1 VTPFIL
7 ICAAMLVAAIAYLA
21 VPLVRRVPSTAKGA
35 PAVPRSTAALVA
47 TVVVLPLAAVALYSK
62 ISNFPW
68 DSPIA
73 AAAVPAGHGEGG
85 AGDMKEITAQLEA
98 RLAENPSDV
107 EGWQMLGRT
116 YLVTGD
122 AVKAAAAYQ
131 KAIDLTGGNDAALK
145 LDLAEAL
152 ILTQDPAVQE
162 QASQIVEAAVT
173 ADSSNGKA
181 LWYSGVIANRTGDK
195 ETAKARWKKMLELG
209 PPDEIRQIVVEQF
222 PELGGEAPAMAAASP
237 PSMGAAAGGAATGAM
252 GGAAAPGATTSGAAE
267 GPAPTGRTIRIA
279 ISVDPKIAGKLQ
291 PGTPLFVAARQPG
304 IPGPPLAAVRVSSD
318 QLPTTVVLSD
328 ANAMMEGRN
337 LSSVDDVEVV
347 ARVAFGGTAVTA
359 TGDLIGKVSQKKG
372 GSTDVSIVIDQ
383 VAP

>member
-7 ICAAMLVAAIAYLA
+7 ICAVMLVAAIAYLA
-21 VPLVRRVPSTAKGA
+21 VPLLRSVPSAAKGA
-35 PAVPRSTAALVA
+35 PAAPRSTAVLAVLM
-47 TVVVLPLAAVALYSK
+47 VVLPLAAVALYSR

-68 DSPIA
+68 DNPIA
-73 AAAVPAGHGEGG
+73 AAAVPPGHGEGG
-85 AGDMKEITAQLEA
+85 AGDMNAVTAQLEA
-98 RLAENPSDV
+98 RLAANPGDV

-116 YLVTGD
+116 YLVSGEAAK
-122 AVKAAAAYQ
+122 AVTAYQ
-131 KAIDLTGGNDAALK
+131 KAIDLTGGNDPALK

-152 ILTQDPAVQE
+152 VLTEDPAVQE
-162 QASQIVEAAVT
+162 QARQIIDAAIEADA
-173 ADSSNGKA
+173 SNAKA
-181 LWYSGVIANRTGDK
+181 LWYSGVMAIRAGDK
-195 ETAKARWKKMLELG
+195 ETAKARWSKLLELS
-209 PPDEIRQIVVEQF
+209 PPEDIRQIVVAQLA
-222 PELGGEAPAMAAASP
+222 ELGVEAPAMAAASP
-237 PSMGAAAGGAATGAM
+237 PAMGTGAASA
-252 GGAAAPGATTSGAAE
+252 GAAE

-304 IPGPPLAAVRVSSD
+304 IPGPPLAAVRMSSD

-337 LSSVDDVEVV
+337 LSSVDDVELV

-359 TGDLIGKVSQKKG
+359 TGDLIGKAGQKKG
-372 GSTDVSIVIDQ
+372 GPTDVAIVIDQ

>member
-1 VTPFIL
+1 V
-7 ICAAMLVAAIAYLA
+7 LVALM
-21 VPLVRRVPSTAKGA
+21 
-35 PAVPRSTAALVA
+35 
-47 TVVVLPLAAVALYSK
+47 VVLPLAAVALYSK

-73 AAAVPAGHGEGG
+73 AAAVPSGHGESG

-98 RLAENPSDV
+98 RLAANPSDV

-162 QASQIVEAAVT
+162 QAKQIVEAAVT

-181 LWYSGVIANRTGDK
+181 LWYSGVIANRAGDN
-195 ETAKARWKKMLELG
+195 ETARARWKKMLELS
-209 PPDEIRQIVVEQF
+209 PPEEIRQIVVAQF

-237 PSMGAAAGGAATGAM
+237 PAMGAGAGGAAAGAK
-252 GGAAAPGATTSGAAE
+252 GGATAPGATTSGAAE
-267 GPAPTGRTIRIA
+267 GPAPAGRTIRIA
-279 ISVDPKIAGKLQ
+279 ISVDPKIAGKLR

-359 TGDLIGKVSQKKG
+359 TGDLIGKISQKKG
-372 GSTDVSIVIDQ
+372 GSTDVAIVIDQ

>member
-7 ICAAMLVAAIAYLA
+7 VCAAMLVAAIAYLA
-21 VPLVRRVPSTAKGA
+21 VPLVRSLPSAAKGA
-35 PAVPRSTAALVA
+35 PAAPRSTAALVA
-47 TVVVLPLAAVALYSK
+47 MVVVLPLAAAALYSR

-73 AAAVPAGHGEGG
+73 AAAVPSGHGEGG
-85 AGDMKEITAQLEA
+85 AGDMQEITAQLEA
-98 RLAENPSDV
+98 RLATNPSDV

-131 KAIDLTGGNDAALK
+131 KAIDLTGGTDAALK

-152 ILTQDPAVQE
+152 ILGQDPAVQE
-162 QASQIVEAAVT
+162 QARQIVEAAVT
-173 ADSSNGKA
+173 ADPGDGKA
-181 LWYSGVIANRTGDK
+181 LWYSGVIANRAGDN
-195 ETAKARWKKMLELG
+195 ETAKARWKKMLELS
-209 PPDEIRQIVVEQF
+209 PPEEIRQIVVAQF
-222 PELGGEAPAMAAASP
+222 PELAGEAPAMAAASP
-237 PSMGAAAGGAATGAM
+237 PAMGAGAGGAMAGGMSGATGA
-252 GGAAAPGATTSGAAE
+252 GATPPGATE
-267 GPAPTGRTIRIA
+267 GPAPTGRALRIS
-279 ISVDPKIAGKLQ
+279 ISVDPKIAGKLR
-291 PGTPLFVAARQPG
+291 PGTPLFVSARQPG

-318 QLPTTVVLSD
+318 QLPMSVVLSD

-337 LSSVDDVEVV
+337 LSSVDDVEVI

-359 TGDLIGKVSQKKG
+359 TGDLIGKVNQKKG
-372 GSTDVSIVIDQ
+372 GSTDVAIVIDQ

>member
-1 VTPFIL
+1 
-7 ICAAMLVAAIAYLA
+7 MLVAAIAYLA
-21 VPLVRRVPSTAKGA
+21 VPLVRSVPSAAKGA
-35 PAVPRSTAALVA
+35 PSAPRSTAALVA
-47 TVVVLPLAAVALYSK
+47 MVVALPLAAVALYSR

-85 AGDMKEITAQLEA
+85 AGDMNAITAQLEA
-98 RLAENPSDV
+98 RLAANPGDV

-131 KAIDLTGGNDAALK
+131 KAIDLTGGNDPALK

-152 ILTQDPAVQE
+152 VLTEDPAVQE
-162 QASQIVEAAVT
+162 QARQIIDAAIEADA
-173 ADSSNGKA
+173 SNAKA
-181 LWYSGVIANRTGDK
+181 LWYSGVMAIRAGDK
-195 ETAKARWKKMLELG
+195 ETAKARWSKLLELS
-209 PPDEIRQIVVEQF
+209 PPEDIRQIVVAQLA
-222 PELGGEAPAMAAASP
+222 ELGVEAPAAAAASP
-237 PSMGAAAGGAATGAM
+237 PAMGAGAASAGA
-252 GGAAAPGATTSGAAE
+252 E
-267 GPAPTGRTIRIA
+267 DGPAPTGRTIRIA

-304 IPGPPLAAVRVSSD
+304 IPGPPLAAVRLSSD

-328 ANAMMEGRN
+328 ANSMMEGRN

-359 TGDLIGKVSQKKG
+359 PGDLIGKVGQKKG
-372 GSTDVSIVIDQ
+372 GPTDLSIVIDQ

>member
-7 ICAAMLVAAIAYLA
+7 ICAAMLVVAIAYLA
-21 VPLVRRVPSTAKGA
+21 VPLVRSVPSAAKGA
-35 PAVPRSTAALVA
+35 PAAPRSTAALVA
-47 TVVVLPLAAVALYSK
+47 MVVVLPLAAVALYSR

-68 DSPIA
+68 DSPNA
-73 AAAVPAGHGEGG
+73 AAAVPSGHGEGG

-98 RLAENPSDV
+98 RLAANPSDV

-122 AVKAAAAYQ
+122 SVKAAAAYQ
-131 KAIDLTGGNDAALK
+131 RAIDLTGGNDAALK

-162 QASQIVEAAVT
+162 QARQIVDAAIEADA
-173 ADSSNGKA
+173 ANAKA
-181 LWYSGVIANRTGDK
+181 LWYSGLMAIRGGDK
-195 ETAKARWKKMLELG
+195 ETAKARWSKLLALS
-209 PPDEIRQIVVEQF
+209 PPEEIRQIVVAQLA
-222 PELGGEAPAMAAASP
+222 ELGVESPAMAAAP
-237 PSMGAAAGGAATGAM
+237 PPATGAGGGM
-252 GGAAAPGATTSGAAE
+252 GGGMGGGTAPSGTAD
-267 GPAPTGRTIRIA
+267 GPPPTGRTIRIS

-318 QLPTTVVLSD
+318 QLPATVVLSD

-359 TGDLIGKVSQKKG
+359 TGDLIGKISQKKG
-372 GSTDVSIVIDQ
+372 GSTDVAIVIDQ

>member
-7 ICAAMLVAAIAYLA
+7 ICAVMLVAAIAYLA
-21 VPLVRRVPSTAKGA
+21 VPLVRSVPSAAKGA
-35 PAVPRSTAALVA
+35 PAAPRSTAALVA
-47 TVVVLPLAAVALYSK
+47 MLVALPLAAVVLYNS

-73 AAAVPAGHGEGG
+73 AAAVPPGHGDGG
-85 AGDMKEITAQLEA
+85 AGDMNAITAQLEA
-98 RLAENPSDV
+98 RLAANPGDV

-116 YLVTGD
+116 YLVSGE

-131 KAIDLTGGNDAALK
+131 KAIDLTGGSDPALK

-152 ILTQDPAVQE
+152 VLTEDPSVQD
-162 QASQIVEAAVT
+162 QAKQIVDAAMA
-173 ADSSNGKA
+173 ADASNGKA
-181 LWYSGVIANRTGDK
+181 LWYSGVMATRAGDK
-195 ETAKARWKKMLELG
+195 ETAKARWSKLLELS
-209 PPDEIRQIVVEQF
+209 PPEDIRKIVVAQLA
-222 PELGGEAPAMAAASP
+222 ELGVEAPAMGAASP
-237 PSMGAAAGGAATGAM
+237 PAMGAG
-252 GGAAAPGATTSGAAE
+252 AE
-267 GPAPTGRTIRIA
+267 GPAPTGRTIRIS

-304 IPGPPLAAVRVSSD
+304 IPGPPLAAVRLSSD
-318 QLPTTVVLSD
+318 QLPMTVVLSD

-372 GSTDVSIVIDQ
+372 GSTDVAIVIDQ

>member
-21 VPLVRRVPSTAKGA
+21 VPLVRSVPSTAKGA
-35 PAVPRSTAALVA
+35 PAAPRSTAALVA
-47 TVVVLPLAAVALYSK
+47 MLIALPLAAVALYNG

-73 AAAVPAGHGEGG
+73 AAAVPPGHGDGG
-85 AGDMKEITAQLEA
+85 AGDMNEVTAQLEA
-98 RLAENPSDV
+98 RLAANPGDV

-116 YLVTGD
+116 YLVSGE

-131 KAIDLTGGNDAALK
+131 KAIDLTGGNDPALK

-152 ILTQDPAVQE
+152 ILTEDPAVQD
-162 QASQIVEAAVT
+162 QAKQIVDAAVT

-181 LWYSGVIANRTGDK
+181 LWYSGVIASRAGDR
-195 ETAKARWKKMLELG
+195 ETAKARWSKLLELS
-209 PPDEIRQIVVEQF
+209 PPEEIRQMVVGQF
-222 PELGGEAPAMAAASP
+222 PELGGDAPAMAAASP
-237 PSMGAAAGGAATGAM
+237 PAMAAESPPVMGTG
-252 GGAAAPGATTSGAAE
+252 AE
-267 GPAPTGRTIRIA
+267 GPAPVGRTIRIS

-337 LSSVDDVEVV
+337 LSSVDDVELV

-372 GSTDVSIVIDQ
+372 GSTDVAIVIDQ

>member
-1 VTPFIL
+1 MTPFIL
-7 ICAAMLVAAIAYLA
+7 ICAVMLVAAIAYLA
-21 VPLVRRVPSTAKGA
+21 VPLVRSVPSAAKGA
-35 PAVPRSTAALVA
+35 PAAPRSTAALVA
-47 TVVVLPLAAVALYSK
+47 MLVALPLAAVVLYNS

-73 AAAVPAGHGEGG
+73 AAAVPPGHGDGG
-85 AGDMKEITAQLEA
+85 AGDMNAITAQLEA
-98 RLAENPSDV
+98 RLAANPGDV

-116 YLVTGD
+116 YLVSGE

-131 KAIDLTGGNDAALK
+131 KAIDLTGGSDPALK

-152 ILTQDPAVQE
+152 VLTEDPSVQD
-162 QASQIVEAAVT
+162 QAKQIVDAAMA
-173 ADSSNGKA
+173 ADASNGKA
-181 LWYSGVIANRTGDK
+181 LWYSGVMATRAGDK
-195 ETAKARWKKMLELG
+195 ETAKARWSKLLELS
-209 PPDEIRQIVVEQF
+209 PPEDIRQIVVAQLA
-222 PELGGEAPAMAAASP
+222 ELGVEAPAVAAASP
-237 PSMGAAAGGAATGAM
+237 PAMGAGAASA
-252 GGAAAPGATTSGAAE
+252 GAAE
-267 GPAPTGRTIRIA
+267 GPAPTGRTIRIS

-304 IPGPPLAAVRVSSD
+304 IPGPPLAAVRLSSD
-318 QLPTTVVLSD
+318 QLPMTVVLSD

-372 GSTDVSIVIDQ
+372 GSTDVAIVIDQ